1 VTAYFNR
8 KYVSFRIDMEK
19 GEAPDLAKKFHS
31 VNVFPALL
39 FFGSDVRL
47 TSFYVWHI
55 FARNGT
61 NNDFEV

>member
-1 VTAYFNR
+1 
-8 KYVSFRIDMEK
+8 MEK